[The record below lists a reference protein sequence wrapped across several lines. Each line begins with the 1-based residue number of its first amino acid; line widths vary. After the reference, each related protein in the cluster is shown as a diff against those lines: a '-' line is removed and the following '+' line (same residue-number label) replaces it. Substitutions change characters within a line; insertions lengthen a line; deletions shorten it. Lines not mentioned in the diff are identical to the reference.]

1 MKKPRLRT
9 RSRGR
14 KNMRVREVTEAK
26 KEKDHLVCDG

>member
-26 KEKDHLVCDG
+26 KGKSRE